1 MNDVQAL
8 VDALAAELGR
18 PIGVDDRQFRVVA
31 FSPHQEGDRVRLIS
45 ILRREA
51 PDEVREWLES
61 IGVHKA
67 EEMMRVPPNPELEM
81 SARICFPLR
90 FDRIPLGYLWMIDEP
105 EPLSDA
111 QLEEAA
117 VYADELGVALY
128 RARLLERDDRD
139 RERELVAELIGRQE
153 EDRAAA
159 AVALTGGKHLAQAG
173 SYGVMVLRAVAVAGD
188 GEVGEVPDPI
198 NLRMVDAAE
207 QLRRAVAPHHLL
219 VLVDGG
225 DIVAVLA
232 CAMAD
237 ELQRRAE
244 SLAELAT
251 AQLAEEAGYRALVGV
266 GDEQPAPTDLFDA
279 YGQACAAIRIATAV
293 AVDGPVVRWSTLG
306 AYRLLID
313 MLGEKNPRSLLPRS
327 FERLLEASDGETL
340 AETLERYLDLGGD
353 ARVAAEALHLHR
365 SSMYGRLHRIEEVAG
380 VDLHSGEDRL
390 ELHLALRL
398 WRLGRDSAR

>member
-18 PIGVDDRQFRVVA
+18 PIGVDDRHFRVIA
-31 FSPHQEGDRVRLIS
+31 FSSHQEGDRVRLIS

-61 IGVHKA
+61 VGVHKA
-67 EEMMRVPPNPELEM
+67 ERVMRVPPNPELEM

-128 RARLLERDDRD
+128 RARLLERDTRD

-153 EDRAAA
+153 EARAAA
-159 AVALTGGKHLAQAG
+159 AAALTDGKHLVQAR
-173 SYGVMVLRAVAVAGD
+173 SYGVMVLRAVGD
-188 GEVGEVPDPI
+188 DGDVWEVPDPV

-207 QLRRAVAPHHLL
+207 QLRRAVAPRHLL

-225 DIVAVLA
+225 DVVAVLA

-244 SLAELAT
+244 SLAELA
-251 AQLAEEAGYRALVGV
+251 ASQLGEEAGYRALVGV
-266 GDEQPAPTDLFDA
+266 GEEQPAPAGLSDA
-279 YGQACAAIRIATAV
+279 YAQACAAIRIATAV
-293 AVDGPVVRWSTLG
+293 DVDGPVVRWSNLG
-306 AYRLLID
+306 AYRLLVGL
-313 MLGEKNPRSLLPRS
+313 LGEKDPSSLLPRS
-327 FERLLEASDGETL
+327 FQRLLEASDGETL

-398 WRLGRDSAR
+398 WRLRRAPVR